1 MGSAREVRLAQLK
14 DWSQAK
20 GTHLYGKY
28 LQGER
33 LTRGE
38 SLIAK
43 CAECMG
49 GYVDGRRDCRVEL
62 CPLYPYMPYRKDRE
76 EVTDEVADHSEEP

>member
-1 MGSAREVRLAQLK
+1 MGSAREDRLAQLK
-14 DWSQAK
+14 EWVTSR
-20 GTHLYGKY
+20 GTRVYEKY
-28 LQGER
+28 LRGER
-33 LTRGE
+33 ITRGE
-38 SLIAK
+38 ALAAK